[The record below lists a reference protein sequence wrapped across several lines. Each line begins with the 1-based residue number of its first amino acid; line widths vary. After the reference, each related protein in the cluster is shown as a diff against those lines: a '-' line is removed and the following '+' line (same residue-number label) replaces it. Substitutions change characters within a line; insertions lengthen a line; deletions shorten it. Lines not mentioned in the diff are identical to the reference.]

1 MKIIIPEQK
10 TLLPFIPG
18 TFSIINPG
26 NAEKKTAVI
35 ESIRQNKLLR
45 NVKKRQVFFNT
56 VQKSKVQPGT
66 G

>member
-26 NAEKKTAVI
+26 NAEKKLQ
-35 ESIRQNKLLR
+35 SLR
-45 NVKKRQVFFNT
+45 ASDKTNY
-56 VQKSKVQPGT
+56 SEM
-66 G
+66 